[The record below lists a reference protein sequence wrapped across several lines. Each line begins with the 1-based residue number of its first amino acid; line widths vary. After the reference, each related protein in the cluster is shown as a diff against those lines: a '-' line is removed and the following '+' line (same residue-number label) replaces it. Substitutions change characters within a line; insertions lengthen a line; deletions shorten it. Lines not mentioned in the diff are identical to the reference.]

1 MILVTGGTGR
11 VGCHVVAGLL
21 ERGVPVRV
29 LTRDPQR
36 ARDLLGDGVEVVK
49 GDFSQPATLAPVVA
63 GVERVYLVT
72 PGAPD
77 QVEQERNVVEAARR
91 GGVSHIVKQSVIGA
105 STESPS
111 ALVRWHAEAE
121 RVVETSGL
129 SFTLVRPALFMQ
141 LAAEL
146 VGADGAIYS
155 SVGEARLA
163 FVDTRDVAAVAI
175 AALTSRWH
183 EGRTHTVTGPEALT
197 WHEAAAYLST
207 KGRPV
212 RYVPVTEEA
221 ARESLASFMPEWRV
235 EPTLEFNRAIA
246 GGLMDAVTGA
256 VEAVT
261 GKPPRSFAEF
271 AREQA
276 AAP

>member
-11 VGCHVVAGLL
+11 VGRHVVAGLL
-21 ERGVPVRV
+21 ERGMTVRV
-29 LTRDPQR
+29 LTRDPER
-36 ARDLLGDGVEVVK
+36 ARDLLGDGAELVK
-49 GDFSQPATLAPVVA
+49 GDFTKPATLAQAVA

-105 STESPS
+105 SAESPS

-121 RVVETSGL
+121 RVVEASRL
-129 SFTLVRPALFMQ
+129 SYTFVRPTLFMQ

-155 SVGEARLA
+155 SVGEARLG

-175 AALTSRWH
+175 AGLTSRWH
-183 EGRTHTVTGPEALT
+183 EGKTYTVTGPEALT
-197 WHEAAAYLST
+197 WREAAARLST
-207 KGRPV
+207 TDRPV
-212 RYVPVTEEA
+212 RYVPVPEEA
-221 ARESLASFMPEWRV
+221 ARQSLASFMPEWRV
-235 EPTLEFNRAIA
+235 EPTLEFNREIA
-246 GGLMDAVTGA
+246 GGLMDAITGA

-261 GKPPRSFAEF
+261 GTRPRSFADYV
-271 AREQA
+271 RDMA

>member
-11 VGCHVVAGLL
+11 VGRHVVAGLL
-21 ERGVPVRV
+21 ERGMAVRV
-29 LTRDPQR
+29 LTRDPER
-36 ARDLLGDGVEVVK
+36 ARDLLGDGAELVK
-49 GDFSQPATLAPVVA
+49 GDFTKPATLAQAVA

-105 STESPS
+105 SVESPS

-121 RVVETSGL
+121 RVVEASRL
-129 SFTLVRPALFMQ
+129 SYTFVRPTLFMQ

-155 SVGEARLA
+155 SVGEARLS

-175 AALTSRWH
+175 AGLTSRWH
-183 EGRTHTVTGPEALT
+183 EGKTYTVTGPEALT
-197 WHEAAAYLST
+197 WREAAARLSST
-207 KGRPV
+207 DRPV
-212 RYVPVTEEA
+212 RYVPVPEEA
-221 ARESLASFMPEWRV
+221 ARQSLASFMPEWRV
-235 EPTLEFNRAIA
+235 EPTLEFNREIA
-246 GGLMDAVTGA
+246 GGLMDAITGA

-261 GKPPRSFAEF
+261 GTRPRSFADYV
-271 AREQA
+271 RDMA

>member
-11 VGCHVVAGLL
+11 VGRHVVAGLL
-21 ERGVPVRV
+21 ERGMAVRV
-29 LTRDPQR
+29 LTRDPER
-36 ARDLLGDGVEVVK
+36 ARDLLGDGAEMVK
-49 GDFSQPATLAPVVA
+49 GDFTQPATLAPAVA

-77 QVEQERNVVEAARR
+77 QVQQERNVVEAARR

-105 STESPS
+105 SAESPS

-121 RVVETSGL
+121 RVVEVSRL
-129 SFTLVRPALFMQ
+129 SYTFVRPTLFMQ

-155 SVGEARLA
+155 SVGEARLG

-175 AALTSRWH
+175 AGLTSRWH
-183 EGRTHTVTGPEALT
+183 EGKTYTVTGPEALT
-197 WHEAAAYLST
+197 WREAAARLSST
-207 KGRPV
+207 DRPV
-212 RYVPVTEEA
+212 RYVPVPEEA
-221 ARESLASFMPEWRV
+221 ARQSLASFMPEWRV
-235 EPTLEFNRAIA
+235 EPTLEFNREIA
-246 GGLMDAVTGA
+246 GGLMDAITGA

-261 GKPPRSFAEF
+261 GTRPRSFADYV
-271 AREQA
+271 RDMA

>member
-11 VGCHVVAGLL
+11 VGRHVVAGLL
-21 ERGVPVRV
+21 DRGVAVRV
-29 LTRDPQR
+29 LTRDPAR
-36 ARDLLGDGVEVVK
+36 ARDLLGDRVELVK
-49 GDFSQPATLAPVVA
+49 GDFSQPATLAPAVA

-77 QVEQERNVVEAARR
+77 QVEQERSVVQAARR

-121 RVVETSGL
+121 KVVEASGL
-129 SFTLVRPALFMQ
+129 SYTLLRPTLFMQ

-155 SVGEARLA
+155 SVGGARLG

-183 EGRTHTVTGPEALT
+183 EGKTYTVTGPETLT
-197 WHEAAAYLST
+197 WHEAAEHLSST
-207 KGRPV
+207 NGPV

-221 ARESLASFMPEWRV
+221 ARASLASFMPEWRV
-235 EPTLEFNRAIA
+235 EPTLEFNREIA
-246 GGLMDAVTGA
+246 GGLMDAVSGA

-261 GKPPRSFAEF
+261 GKRPRSFADF
-271 AREQA
+271 VRDQHA
-276 AAP
+276 AA

>member
-1 MILVTGGTGR
+1 MT
-11 VGCHVVAGLL
+11 
-21 ERGVPVRV
+21 VRV
-29 LTRDPQR
+29 LTRDPER
-36 ARDLLGDGVEVVK
+36 ARDLLGDGAELVM
-49 GDFSQPATLAPVVA
+49 GDFTKPATLAQAVA

-105 STESPS
+105 SVESPS

-121 RVVETSGL
+121 RAVEASRL
-129 SFTLVRPALFMQ
+129 SYTFVRPTLFMQ

-155 SVGEARLA
+155 SVGEARLG

-175 AALTSRWH
+175 AGLTSRWH
-183 EGRTHTVTGPEALT
+183 EGKTYTVTGPEALT
-197 WHEAAAYLST
+197 WREAAARLSST
-207 KGRPV
+207 DRPV
-212 RYVPVTEEA
+212 RYVPVPEEA
-221 ARESLASFMPEWRV
+221 ARQSLASFMPEWRV
-235 EPTLEFNRAIA
+235 EPTLEFNREIA

-261 GKPPRSFAEF
+261 GARPRSFADF
-271 AREQA
+271 VRDMA
-276 AAP
+276 AAA

>member
-11 VGCHVVAGLL
+11 VGRHVVAGLL
-21 ERGVPVRV
+21 ERGMAVRV
-29 LTRDPQR
+29 LTRDPER
-36 ARDLLGDGVEVVK
+36 ARELLGDDIELVK
-49 GDFSQPATLAPVVA
+49 GDFTQPATLAPAVA

-121 RVVETSGL
+121 RVVEASRL
-129 SFTLVRPALFMQ
+129 SFTLVRPTLFMQ

-183 EGRTHTVTGPEALT
+183 EGKTYTVTGPQALT
-197 WHEAAAYLST
+197 WSEAAVQLSSAS
-207 KGRPV
+207 RPV
-212 RYVPVTEEA
+212 RYVPVPEEA
-221 ARESLASFMPEWRV
+221 VRESLASFMPEWRV

-261 GKPPRSFAEF
+261 GKRPRSFADF
-271 AREQA
+271 VREQNA
-276 AAP
+276 AA